1 MDFQKKI
8 LLDQRQDIVDQLK
21 TATEQWTDAKKKMSN
36 NLILAKQASDE
47 KRPVRL
53 PKVNLPTEL
62 DLLLQQLNFQRA
74 WIDCKLKN
82 LEENEST
89 LTDPRKDQL
98 KVQQLALETEFL
110 KDFPIMGKSIVR
122 KLKKLLKQN
131 KMTVQSDLG
140 SKQEDGLPKPTFSK
154 LKKSIRKGSPLTPTK
169 TWTQNLA
176 FLRTHPA
183 LDRLRNQHGDFDSPN
198 FSKETVE
205 ELLGHKVSFMTL
217 SKIQKGLQLDPK
229 KIKKRKRKS
238 IRREGEWYLF

>member
-8 LLDQRQDIVDQLK
+8 LRDQRQSIVDQLK
-21 TATEQWTDAKKKMSN
+21 TATEQWTDAKKKMSD
-36 NLILAKQASDE
+36 NLVLAKQASDE

-53 PKVNLPTEL
+53 PKVNLPSEL

-82 LEENEST
+82 LEENDST
-89 LTDPRKDQL
+89 LTSPRKDQL
-98 KVQQLALETEFL
+98 QVQQLALETEFL
-110 KDFPIMGKSIVR
+110 RDFPIMGKSVLK

-140 SKQEDGLPKPTFSK
+140 MKQDNGLPKPTFSK
-154 LKKSIRKGSPLTPTK
+154 LKKSIRKGHLKDITPTK
-169 TWTQNLA
+169 SWAQNLA

-183 LDRLRNQHGDFDSPN
+183 LDRLRNSHGDFDSPN
-198 FSKETVE
+198 FSKEAVE

-217 SKIQKGLQLDPK
+217 SKLQKGLQLDPK
-229 KIKKRKRKS
+229 KIKRRKRKS
-238 IRREGEWYLF
+238 VRREGE